1 MDNLPQ
7 SLKDLGCSQNNITQL
22 DNLPLNLEML
32 YCDSNQIT
40 KLNNLPQSLNTLTCS
55 GNPLQYDFKPTLAN
69 IRNYLSSME

>member
-7 SLKDLGCSQNNITQL
+7 SLQKLNCCGNDITQL

-55 GNPLQYDFKPTLAN
+55 GNPLQYDFNPTLEN
-69 IRNYLSSME
+69 IRSYITSI